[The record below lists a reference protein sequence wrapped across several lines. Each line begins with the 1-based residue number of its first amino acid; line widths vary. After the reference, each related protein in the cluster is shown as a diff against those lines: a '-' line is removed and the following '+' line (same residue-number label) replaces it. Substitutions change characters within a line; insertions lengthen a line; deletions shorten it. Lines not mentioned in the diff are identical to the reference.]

1 MEGEFKVRA
10 VDFEEKSLVELE
22 TQLVEQHEKEVAEQ
36 NGEAVVEETP
46 QVDLSQE
53 ENTAAYNIDDEVVVN
68 HIRTKYG
75 KEVNSIDDLFQER
88 VVQEELEDDVA
99 AFRNYKKETGRG
111 LEDFLKLNRDLDS
124 ENPDRL
130 LADFYRENGDDD
142 EDIEYKMS
150 MYEYDEDLDDDKE
163 IKQKKLQKK
172 QELKKAKEYFNSLKE
187 QYKVPL
193 ESRESFVP
201 QEDKDA
207 YESYKAYKQSESALM
222 EENQKKSQFFQQK
235 TEELF
240 SKFEGFGFN
249 LDENTKVVYKPGE
262 AEEIKSR
269 QSNLNN
275 FISKFLDDS
284 GYIKD
289 AEGFHKAIAMAMDPD
304 KTAKFFY
311 EKGKADAVTDFE
323 KESKNI
329 NMVRKSAPATP
340 KEGLQIRVIEEGYD
354 GRLKIKKR

>member
-36 NGEAVVEETP
+36 SGESVVDATP

-53 ENTAAYNIDDEVVVN
+53 EKSAAYNIDDEVVVN

-75 KEVNSIDDLFQER
+75 KEVNSIDELFQER

-99 AFRNYKKETGRG
+99 AFRKYKQETGRG
-111 LEDFLKLNRDLDS
+111 LEDFLKLNRDVDS
-124 ENPDRL
+124 EDPDRL
-130 LADFYRENGDDD
+130 LADFYRNNGDDD

-150 MYEYDEDLDDDKE
+150 MFSYDEDLDDDQE
-163 IKQKKLQKK
+163 IKQKRLQKK
-172 QELKKAKEYFNSLKE
+172 QELKKAKKYFSDLKE
-187 QYKVPL
+187 QYKIPL

-201 QEDKDA
+201 QEERESF
-207 YESYKAYKQSESALM
+207 ESYKAYKQSESALN
-222 EENQKKSQFFQQK
+222 EENQKKSQYFQQK

-249 LDENTKVVYKPGE
+249 LDESTKVVYKPGDGD
-262 AEEIKSR
+262 EIKSR

-275 FISKFLDDS
+275 FIGKFLDEN

-289 AEGFHKAIAMAMDPD
+289 TEGFHKAIAMAMDPD

-311 EKGKADAVTDFE
+311 EKGKSDAVTEFE
-323 KESKNI
+323 RESKNI
-329 NMVRKSAPATP
+329 NMVRKSPAATP
-340 KEGLQIRVIEEGYD
+340 KEGLQIRVVEEGYD
-354 GRLKIKKR
+354 GRLRIKKR